1 MFDVTFFAMGSKM
14 PPRTQSPW
22 LPYLLLTLT
31 VLFWSGNFVLGR
43 GIRDLVPP
51 VTLNF
56 YRWLGALVILLPF
69 GLPRI
74 RRQWPLVRRH
84 WKMLALMSI
93 PSISIFNTFIY
104 TALQASTTTNTV
116 LLNALVPI
124 FIGVLAWAIFGVRLG
139 AVQALGVF
147 VSLAGL
153 VFIITQGDLRALG
166 DLDFSGG
173 DFWTLSAGVSWALY
187 SVLLRLRP
195 VQMEPLTFLTAIVI
209 LGLVFLLPFYAWER
223 TVKGGFEW
231 SPATL
236 AAIGYVC
243 LFPSVLAYIFWNRGV
258 ELVGP
263 NRAGLFFHLMPVFSI
278 LLAVALLGERLHGYH
293 FVGMGMIFT
302 GIVLNSRK

>member
-1 MFDVTFFAMGSKM
+1 MTPKM
-14 PPRTQSPW
+14 PPMLSPSSQPSPW
-22 LPYLLLTLT
+22 RPYLLLTFT

-56 YRWLGALVILLPF
+56 YRWLGALLILLPF

-74 RRQWPLVRRH
+74 RRQWPLVCRH

-116 LLNALVPI
+116 LLNALIPI

-139 AVQALGVF
+139 AVQTLGVF
-147 VSLAGL
+147 ISLAGL
-153 VFIITQGDLRALG
+153 VFIITQGDVRALRDFDFSSG
-166 DLDFSGG
+166 DL
-173 DFWTLSAGVSWALY
+173 WTLAAGVCWALY

-195 VQMEPLTFLTAIVI
+195 VQMEPLTFLTAIVA
-209 LGLVFLLPFYAWER
+209 LGLVFLLPFYLWER
-223 TVKGGFEW
+223 MVKGGFELS
-231 SPATL
+231 SPTL
-236 AAIGYVC
+236 AAIGYIC
-243 LFPSVLAYIFWNRGV
+243 LFPSVLSYIFWNRGV

-293 FVGMGMIFT
+293 LAGMGMIFT
-302 GIVLNSRK
+302 GIVLNSKK